1 MAKKKKYK
9 LKLWFK
15 VLLVLLVLLGIAGYY
30 GYQYYQDY
38 LYKQSYE
45 YKFLQ
50 VGYSLDEFKLI
61 DSVLEDKEKDIF
73 LTYEYN
79 EFYPMFLKTNFF
91 MFENLDLYMT
101 QVITQEDD
109 FFKYH
114 GTEGYDYEYIV
125 AKANVGALEKH
136 YENYKDADLIV
147 VLDKGVVIEMG
158 NHNELI
164 SKKGQYYNI
173 RKKKCKWIFM

>member
-1 MAKKKKYK
+1 MYNLIRGIGMAKKKKYK

-61 DSVLEDKEKDIF
+61 DGVLEDKEKDIF

-136 YENYKDADLIV
+136 YENYKDADL
-147 VLDKGVVIEMG
+147 
-158 NHNELI
+158 
-164 SKKGQYYNI
+164 SKDYKVFRFQL
-173 RKKKCKWIFM
+173 